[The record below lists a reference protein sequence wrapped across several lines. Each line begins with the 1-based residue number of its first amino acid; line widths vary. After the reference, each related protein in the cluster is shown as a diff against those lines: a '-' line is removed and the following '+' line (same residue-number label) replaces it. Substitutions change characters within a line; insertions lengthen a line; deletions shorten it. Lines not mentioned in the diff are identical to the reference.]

1 MGYTCRAQPSR
12 SRVPTDRVLSAVYA
26 ILNGP
31 EESTATPE
39 GLYRHVRA
47 YLSESHEFWS
57 DTSQDGVEPD
67 DALVDWGDTFRCC
80 LDGQIVAK
88 PVEEPSH

>member
-1 MGYTCRAQPSR
+1 MQSSTVRRRALR
-12 SRVPTDRVLSAVYA
+12 LITDSV
-26 ILNGP
+26 
-31 EESTATPE
+31 TATPE

>member
-1 MGYTCRAQPSR
+1 MSVYGGVRACM
-12 SRVPTDRVLSAVYA
+12 AVYA
-26 ILNGP
+26 P
-31 EESTATPE
+31 CTAV
-39 GLYRHVRA
+39 YRHVRA

-88 PVEEPSH
+88 PVEAPGH